1 MEKIMNRG
9 SVLSIS
15 VMATLGLAAL
25 PSSAISQQRTLK
37 NQLIGTWTLASWE
50 HVLPNGN
57 KVQSYGTNPKG
68 IVVFD
73 ANGRL
78 FLMFARADL
87 PKIAS
92 NAPATA
98 TPEEA
103 KALVDGSIAYFGTYT
118 VDDADRVISLHL
130 EASTFANQLGSD
142 QKGTI
147 ISVTDDELRYEMIAL
162 AGGKIS
168 VALKREAQGCGR
180 PRDWNTI
187 LPRAFSPHEL

>member
-1 MEKIMNRG
+1 MARCGPRHDCTQRQMEKIMNRG

-147 ISVTDDELRYEMIAL
+147 ISVTDDELRYEMI
-162 AGGKIS
+162 G
-168 VALKREAQGCGR
+168 
-180 PRDWNTI
+180 W
-187 LPRAFSPHEL
+187 PRASSIAPNAPP